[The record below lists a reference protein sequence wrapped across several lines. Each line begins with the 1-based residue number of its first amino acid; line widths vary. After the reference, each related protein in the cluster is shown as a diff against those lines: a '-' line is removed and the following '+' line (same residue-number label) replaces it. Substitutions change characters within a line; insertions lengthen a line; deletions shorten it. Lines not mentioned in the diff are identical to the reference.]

1 MESRTAPADRHGPP
15 PEDGAV
21 DRRPKSSDLPKSTK
35 NDSLEKLQET
45 EVMLRA
51 AIEAMSPDGQEI
63 QAALSRP
70 PDEQPSA
77 PSRILGFRLTLIVVL
92 LVFIIL
98 VLDLILT

>member
-1 MESRTAPADRHGPP
+1 MESRMAPADRHGPP
-15 PEDGAV
+15 PEDGSVA
-21 DRRPKSSDLPKSTK
+21 RRPKSRDLPASNKH
-35 NDSLEKLQET
+35 DGLEKLQET

-70 PDEQPSA
+70 PDEPPTA